1 MRMHEVASSHI
12 VEGQIVNRS
21 LSLVATPP
29 QACRSRAEQQQR
41 ARLSAGG
48 AAGPW
53 VCAGC

>member
-12 VEGQIVNRS
+12 VEGQIGNRS
-21 LSLVATPP
+21 LSLVTTPP
-29 QACRSRAEQQQR
+29 QACSSRAEQQQR
-41 ARLSAGG
+41 VRLLAGG